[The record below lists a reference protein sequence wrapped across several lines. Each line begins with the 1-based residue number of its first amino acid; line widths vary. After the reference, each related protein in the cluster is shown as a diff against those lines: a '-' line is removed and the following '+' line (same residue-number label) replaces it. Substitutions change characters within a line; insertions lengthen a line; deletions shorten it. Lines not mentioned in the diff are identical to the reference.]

1 MASLRLQICPT
12 TTSLTPLSHPP
23 DLLAKTREP
32 LLLLPRST
40 QKPHLKR
47 KKKTLGLPGSYG
59 STGFC
64 RVVAPAGLLTNPD
77 RSSHPV
83 DPPGRSGFKNYGSKC
98 KMSETCQQYHQL
110 SESTNIKLLKRYWYI
125 LVQSIQDLNP
135 FTLKKRS
142 HNFFLLDLMEIIR
155 PFTPQPFRKIN

>member
-47 KKKTLGLPGSYG
+47 KKKNIGFARVIRVDRVLPGCC
-59 STGFC
+59 TGQS
-64 RVVAPAGLLTNPD
+64 LTNPD

>member
-1 MASLRLQICPT
+1 VLSLIKGRAAQSWIVRIVTIICRTRFVVRWGEVLMASLRLQICPT

-47 KKKTLGLPGSYG
+47 KKKNIGFARVIRVDRVLPGCC
-59 STGFC
+59 TGQS
-64 RVVAPAGLLTNPD
+64 LTNPD

-98 KMSETCQQYHQL
+98 KMSETC
-110 SESTNIKLLKRYWYI
+110 
-125 LVQSIQDLNP
+125 
-135 FTLKKRS
+135 
-142 HNFFLLDLMEIIR
+142 
-155 PFTPQPFRKIN
+155 